1 MLRHR
6 LAAFFEPRS
15 LCVIADTEL
24 PVFTHVPRYLKAAV
38 DLLRLPG
45 NSTRA
50 QRLLQ
55 QFVPVPGR
63 ELAVICVRSS
73 LLPVVLQCLDAA
85 PPRAVLLLPGEVV
98 DEAPPVTRELIHE
111 WCRKH
116 AVMLL
121 GPRAFGIYRPH
132 LNLNLSLA
140 QMQPRAGRI
149 AVVSQSRMLL
159 RSIIDWAED
168 VNLGLSAAVSLGEVT
183 DVDLPEL
190 VEYLA
195 ADPRTDSIALYLDKL
210 SSGRELISAL
220 RAASSVKPVIVLR
233 AGRGD
238 QELSGNDVVLDAAL
252 RRAGAIRVHYFV
264 ELFAAIKA
272 MSYARRPRGG
282 KIAMLANGRASAQLV
297 QDAIPANSSMSMAQ
311 LTQATVKCLG
321 ETFGVSTLLDNPV
334 IPYVPLTPNALI
346 EGLRCL
352 VADRQV
358 DAVMVILAPDE
369 FCDMPQVVKAL
380 AAFAPGAQKPIVTC
394 LLGEA
399 KMRPLRRLLDQA
411 GMPAFRTPE
420 TALSAVL
427 SLTSYHYNQQLLQQT
442 RYVHSGQRPPEL
454 EKARA
459 IVGGACRD
467 NTCVLAREQA
477 IALIECFH
485 ADVSWDE
492 DEEDERF
499 TTQDDVPSV
508 MIRVSRDPIFGPW
521 ILFGEGGHMVRFSAS
536 DRGVDLP
543 PLNLNLAGK
552 LIERSRVWRQELQSY
567 VEPQILR
574 KLQGLLETVSE
585 IISELPAIESL
596 EIDPIVLGYRDLHVR
611 DIRIKL
617 DNSQLVV
624 IPQETGFGHMAI
636 YPYPAHLVQSRVF
649 ADASPWILRPIRPE
663 DADALQDFIRDLS
676 EKSRYMRFVSMM
688 RELTPKMLTRYTYV
702 DYHRE
707 LALVATTQVPN
718 PANRGLPREIIIGLA
733 HYLRNPDG
741 VGAEYA
747 LVISDDW
754 QKRGLGTS
762 LMQALIAAAR
772 QQQLTYLEGVVL
784 SSNRPMLHLMSS
796 LGFINEHDNEDPSM
810 RRVWLPLKDTQPAD
824 PGLQLPGVSKKNR

>member
-15 LCVIADTEL
+15 LCVMADTEL
-24 PVFTHVPRYLKAAV
+24 AIFTQLPAYLKGSA
-38 DLLRLPG
+38 DLLQLPDDI
-45 NSTRA
+45 RQA
-50 QRLLQ
+50 RRQLQ
-55 QFVPVPGR
+55 QFSMLPGR
-63 ELAVICVRSS
+63 DLAVISVRSA
-73 LLPVVLQCLDAA
+73 LLAAVLQRMDPA
-85 PPRAVLLLPGEVV
+85 PPRAMLLLPGQIV
-98 DEAPPVTRELIHE
+98 DQAPQDTRQLIE
-111 WCRKH
+111 SWCHKH
-116 AVMLL
+116 GVMLL
-121 GPRAFGIYRPH
+121 GPRAFGLYRPH

-149 AVVSQSRMLL
+149 AVISQSRMLL

-195 ADPRTDSIALYLDKL
+195 TDPRTDSIALYLDKL
-210 SSGRELISAL
+210 TSGRELISAL

-233 AGRGD
+233 AGRAD
-238 QELSGNDVVLDAAL
+238 RELSGSDVVLDAAL
-252 RRAGAIRVHYFV
+252 RRAGAIRVNYFV

-297 QDAIPANSSMSMAQ
+297 QDAIPADSSMSMAP
-311 LTQATVKCLG
+311 LTQATVKCLS
-321 ETFGVSTLLDNPV
+321 EIFGVSTLVDNPV
-334 IPYVPLTPNALI
+334 IPYVPLTPEALI
-346 EGLRCL
+346 DGLRCL
-352 VADRQV
+352 VADSQV
-358 DAVMVILAPDE
+358 DAIMVILAPDE
-369 FCDMPQVVKAL
+369 FCDMPQVVSAL
-380 AAFAPGAQKPIVTC
+380 ASFAPGAQKPIVTC

-399 KMRPLRRLLDQA
+399 KMRPLRRLLDEA

-442 RYVHSGQRPPEL
+442 RYVHSGQRPAEI
-454 EKARA
+454 EQARA
-459 IVGGACRD
+459 ILQAASDD
-467 NTCVLAREQA
+467 NLRVLSREQC
-477 IALIECFH
+477 IALVECFH
-485 ADVSWDE
+485 PNVRWDR
-492 DEEDERF
+492 DDDDERF

-521 ILFGEGGHMVRFSAS
+521 IWFGEGGHLVRFSAS

-574 KLQGLLETVSE
+574 RLQGLLETISE
-585 IISELPAIESL
+585 MVSELPAIASMQL
-596 EIDPIVLGYRDLHVR
+596 DPIVLGYRDLHIR
-611 DIRIKL
+611 EIRIEL
-617 DNSQLVV
+617 TESMPTS
-624 IPQETGFGHMAI
+624 IPQETGFSHMAI
-636 YPYPAHLVQSRVF
+636 YPYPTHLVQDRVF
-649 ADASPWILRPIRPE
+649 TDGSPWVLRPIRPE
-663 DADALQDFIRDLS
+663 DADALQEFIRGLS

-707 LALVATTQVPN
+707 LALVATTQIPN
-718 PANRGLPREIIIGLA
+718 PANRGLPQEIIIGLA
-733 HYLRNPDG
+733 HYLRNADG

-747 LVISDDW
+747 LVISDQW
-754 QKRGLGTS
+754 QRRGLGSS
-762 LMQALIAAAR
+762 LMHALIAAAR

-784 SSNRPMLHLMSS
+784 SGNRPMLHLMTS
-796 LGFINEHDNEDPSM
+796 LGFINEEDAEDPSM
-810 RRVWLPLKDTQPAD
+810 RRVWLPLTPAQQ
-824 PGLQLPGVSKKNR
+824 G

>member
-15 LCVIADTEL
+15 LCVVADTEL
-24 PVFTHVPRYLKAAV
+24 AVFTQVPAYLRSAT
-38 DLLRLPG
+38 DLLPLPDDPAL
-45 NSTRA
+45 A
-50 QRLLQ
+50 QQ
-55 QFVPVPGR
+55 QLSQWTMTPGR
-63 ELAVICVRSS
+63 DLAVICVRSG
-73 LLPVVLQCLDAA
+73 LLAAVLQQMAVA
-85 PPRAVLLLPGEVV
+85 PPRALLLLPGQVV
-98 DEAPPVTRELIHE
+98 DQAPQDTRDLIQA
-111 WCRKH
+111 WCQEH
-116 AVMLL
+116 SVMLL

-149 AVVSQSRMLL
+149 AVISQSRMLL

-195 ADPRTDSIALYLDKL
+195 TDPRTDSIALYLDKL
-210 SSGRELISAL
+210 TSGRELISAL

-233 AGRGD
+233 AGRSD
-238 QELSGNDVVLDAAL
+238 AELSGSDAVLDAAL
-252 RRAGAIRVHYFV
+252 RRAGAIRVNYFV

-297 QDAIPANSSMSMAQ
+297 QDAIPAESSMLMAT
-311 LTQATVKCLG
+311 LTQGTVKCLS
-321 ETFGVSTLLDNPV
+321 EIFGVSTLVDNPV
-334 IPYVPLTPNALI
+334 IPYVPLTPDALI

-352 VADRQV
+352 IADSQV

-369 FCDMPQVVKAL
+369 FCDMPKVVEAL
-380 AAFAPGAQKPIVTC
+380 AAFAPGASKPIVTC

-399 KMRPLRRLLDQA
+399 KMRPLRRLLDQT

-442 RYVHSGQRPPEL
+442 RYVHSGQRPAEL
-454 EKARA
+454 EQARA
-459 IVGGACRD
+459 ILEAAGREGGD
-467 NTCVLAREQA
+467 QLSREQC
-477 IALIECFH
+477 IALLECFH
-485 ADVSWDE
+485 PDVHWE
-492 DEEDERF
+492 RDEEDEHF
-499 TTQDDVPSV
+499 STQDDVPSV

-521 ILFGEGGHMVRFSAS
+521 IWFGEGGHLVRFSAS

-574 KLQGLLETVSE
+574 KLQGLLETISE
-585 IISELPAIESL
+585 MVSELPAIESVEL
-596 EIDPIVLGYRDLHVR
+596 DPIVLGYRDLHIHEIN
-611 DIRIKL
+611 IRL
-617 DNSQLVV
+617 DVSTPVA
-624 IPQETGFGHMAI
+624 IPQKTGFSHMAI
-636 YPYPAHLVQSRVF
+636 YPYPTHLVQSRVF
-649 ADASPWILRPIRPE
+649 ADGSPWVLRPIRPE
-663 DADALQDFIRDLS
+663 DADALQDFIRGLS

-707 LALVATTQVPN
+707 LALVATTQIPN
-718 PANRGLPREIIIGLA
+718 PANRGLPQEIIIGLA
-733 HYLRNPDG
+733 HYLRNADG

-747 LVISDDW
+747 LVISDEW
-754 QKRGLGTS
+754 QKRGLGRS
-762 LMQALIAAAR
+762 LMDALILAAR
-772 QQQLTYLEGVVL
+772 QQQLSYLEGVVL
-784 SSNRPMLHLMSS
+784 SSNRPMLHLMTS
-796 LGFINEHDNEDPSM
+796 LGFINEEDAEDPSM
-810 RRVWLPLKDTQPAD
+810 RRVWLPLNLEEQ
-824 PGLQLPGVSKKNR
+824 G

>member
-15 LCVIADTEL
+15 LCVIADSEL
-24 PVFTHVPRYLKAAV
+24 PLFSQVPAYLKSAT
-38 DLLRLPG
+38 DLLRL
-45 NSTRA
+45 SDSVDQAR
-50 QRLLQ
+50 QQLQ
-55 QFVPVPGR
+55 KFVPAAGR
-63 ELAVICVRSS
+63 DLAVICVRSS
-73 LLPVVLQCLDAA
+73 LLEAVLQRLDGA
-85 PPRAVLLLPGEVV
+85 PPRGILLLPGEIV
-98 DEAPPVTRELIHE
+98 DEDPGITRERIAS
-111 WCRKH
+111 WCRQYG
-116 AVMLL
+116 VMLL

-140 QMQPRAGRI
+140 PLLPKSGRI

-195 ADPRTDSIALYLDKL
+195 TDVRTDSIALYLDKL
-210 SSGRELISAL
+210 TSGRELISAL

-238 QELSGNDVVLDAAL
+238 QELSGSDVVLDAAL
-252 RRAGAIRVHYFV
+252 RRAGAIRVNYFV

-297 QDAIPANSSMSMAQ
+297 QDAIPANSSMSMAR
-311 LTQATVKCLG
+311 LTQGTVKCLSDI
-321 ETFGVSTLLDNPV
+321 FGVSTLIDNPV
-334 IPYVPLTPNALI
+334 IPYVPLTPEALI
-346 EGLRCL
+346 DGLRCL
-352 VADRQV
+352 VADSQV

-369 FCDMPQVVKAL
+369 FCDMPEVVKAL

-411 GMPAFRTPE
+411 SMPAFRTPE

-442 RYVHSGQRPPEL
+442 RYVLSGQRPAEI
-454 EKARA
+454 EKAREILERA
-459 IVGGACRD
+459 S
-467 NTCVLAREQA
+467 REKTPELNRESC
-477 IALIECFH
+477 IALVECFH
-485 ADVSWDE
+485 ADVRWDE
-492 DEEDERF
+492 DEDDERF
-499 TTQDDVPSV
+499 TTLDDVPSV
-508 MIRVSRDPIFGPW
+508 MIRVRCDPVFGPW
-521 ILFGEGGHMVRFSAS
+521 IWFGEGGHLVRFSPS

-574 KLQGLLETVSE
+574 KLQGLLETVGE
-585 IISELPAIESL
+585 IVSELPGIETL
-596 EIDPIVLGYRDLHVR
+596 ELDPIVLGYRDLHVR

-617 DNSQLVV
+617 FDPLPTLV
-624 IPQETGFGHMAI
+624 PQENGFSHMAI
-636 YPYPAHLVQSRVF
+636 YPYPTHLVQSRVF
-649 ADASPWILRPIRPE
+649 ADGTPWTLRPIRPE
-663 DADALQDFIRDLS
+663 DADALQEFIRALS

-718 PANRGLPREIIIGLA
+718 PANRGLPQEIIIGLA
-733 HYLRNPDG
+733 HYLRNADG

-747 LVISDDW
+747 LVISDEW

-762 LMQALIAAAR
+762 LMQALIVAAR
-772 QQQLTYLEGVVL
+772 QHQLTYLEGVVL
-784 SSNRPMLHLMSS
+784 SGNRPMLHLMTS
-796 LGFINEHDNEDPSM
+796 LGFINEEDQEDASM
-810 RRVWLPLKDTQPAD
+810 RRVWLPLKDDSAPQM
-824 PGLQLPGVSKKNR
+824 

>member
-15 LCVIADTEL
+15 LCVIADSEL
-24 PVFTHVPRYLKAAV
+24 PVFNQVPGYLKSAT
-38 DLLRLPG
+38 DLLRLSEEPDQ
-45 NSTRA
+45 A
-50 QRLLQ
+50 RLQLQ
-55 QFVPVPGR
+55 EFVPAATR
-63 ELAVICVRSS
+63 ELAVICVRPS
-73 LLPVVLQCLDAA
+73 LLADVLLALDRAR
-85 PPRAVLLLPGEVV
+85 PQAVLLLPGVVV
-98 DEAPPVTRELIHE
+98 DEDPAVTRKIITD
-111 WCRKH
+111 WCQRH
-116 AVMLL
+116 SVMLL

-140 QMQPRAGRI
+140 PQLPKTGRI

-190 VEYLA
+190 LDYLA
-195 ADPRTDSIALYLDKL
+195 TDSRTDSIALYLDKL
-210 SSGRELISAL
+210 TSGRELISAL

-238 QELSGNDVVLDAAL
+238 QELSGSDVVLDAAL
-252 RRAGAIRVHYFV
+252 RRAGAIRVNYFV

-272 MSYARRPRGG
+272 MAYVRRPRGG

-297 QDAIPANSSMSMAQ
+297 QDAIPADSSMSMAP
-311 LTQATVKCLG
+311 LTQATVKCLSDI
-321 ETFGVSTLLDNPV
+321 FGVSTLIDNPV
-334 IPYVPLTPNALI
+334 IPYVPLTPSALI
-346 EGLRCL
+346 DGLRCL
-352 VADRQV
+352 VADSQV

-369 FCDMPQVVKAL
+369 FCDMTEVVKAL

-411 GMPAFRTPE
+411 AMPAFRTPE

-442 RYVHSGQRPPEL
+442 RYVHSGQRPAEI
-454 EKARA
+454 EKARQIINTA
-459 IVGGACRD
+459 VSEQGG
-467 NTCVLAREQA
+467 VLDGDAA
-477 IALIECFH
+477 KALFECFH
-485 ADVSWDE
+485 ADVRWDE

-499 TTQDDVPSV
+499 TTLDDVPSV
-508 MIRVSRDPIFGPW
+508 MIRVRRDPIFGPW
-521 ILFGEGGHMVRFSAS
+521 IWFGEGGHVVRFFAS

-567 VEPQILR
+567 VEPQILL
-574 KLQGLLETVSE
+574 KLQRLLETVSE
-585 IISELPAIESL
+585 IVSELPAIDSL
-596 EIDPIVLGYRDLHVR
+596 ALDPIVLGYRDLHVR
-611 DIRIKL
+611 DLQIRL
-617 DNSQLVV
+617 CDPLPRE
-624 IPQETGFGHMAI
+624 IPQENGFGHMAI
-636 YPYPAHLVQSRVF
+636 YPYPTHLVQSRMF
-649 ADASPWILRPIRPE
+649 DDGTPWVLRPIRPE
-663 DADALQDFIRDLS
+663 DADALQEFIRGLS

-718 PANRGLPREIIIGLA
+718 PANRGLPQEIIIGLA
-733 HYLRNPDG
+733 HYLRNADG

-747 LVISDDW
+747 LVISDEW

-762 LMQALIAAAR
+762 LMHALIAAAR
-772 QQQLTYLEGVVL
+772 QHQLAYLEGVVL
-784 SSNRPMLHLMSS
+784 SGNRPMLHLMTS
-796 LGFINEHDNEDPSM
+796 LGFINEEDEEDPDM
-810 RRVWLPLKDTQPAD
+810 RRVWLPLKEAP
-824 PGLQLPGVSKKNR
+824 

>member
-24 PVFTHVPRYLKAAV
+24 AIFTQVPAYLKAAT
-38 DLLRLPG
+38 DLLSLPEDL
-45 NSTRA
+45 TLA
-50 QRLLQ
+50 QQ
-55 QFVPVPGR
+55 QLRHWTMTSGR
-63 ELAVICVRSS
+63 DLAVICVRSG
-73 LLPVVLQCLDAA
+73 LLAAVLQQMAVA
-85 PPRAVLLLPGEVV
+85 PPRAVLLLPGQVV
-98 DEAPPVTRELIHE
+98 DQAPQNTRDLVQD
-111 WCRKH
+111 WCREH
-116 AVMLL
+116 GVMLL

-149 AVVSQSRMLL
+149 AVISQSRMLL

-168 VNLGLSAAVSLGEVT
+168 VDLGLSAAVSLGEVT

-195 ADPRTDSIALYLDKL
+195 TDARTDSIALYLDKL
-210 SSGRELISAL
+210 TSGRELISAL

-233 AGRGD
+233 AGRAD
-238 QELSGNDVVLDAAL
+238 PELSGSDVVLDAAL
-252 RRAGAIRVHYFV
+252 RRAGAIRVNYFV

-297 QDAIPANSSMSMAQ
+297 QDAIPADSSMSMAP
-311 LTQATVKCLG
+311 LTQSTVKCLS
-321 ETFGVSTLLDNPV
+321 EIFGVSTLVDNPV
-334 IPYVPLTPNALI
+334 IPYVPLTPEALI
-346 EGLRCL
+346 NGLQCL
-352 VADRQV
+352 IADSQV

-369 FCDMPQVVKAL
+369 FCDMQQVVKAL
-380 AAFAPGAQKPIVTC
+380 AAFAPGAKRPIVTC

-442 RYVHSGQRPPEL
+442 RYVHSGQRPAEL
-454 EKARA
+454 EQARA
-459 IVGGACRD
+459 ILETASSAAASEL
-467 NTCVLAREQA
+467 TREQC
-477 IALIECFH
+477 IGLVNCFH
-485 ADVSWDE
+485 ADVRWDRDE
-492 DEEDERF
+492 DDERF
-499 TTQDDVPSV
+499 SALDDVPSV

-521 ILFGEGGHMVRFSAS
+521 IWFGEGGHLVRFSAS

-574 KLQGLLETVSE
+574 KLQGLLETISE
-585 IISELPAIESL
+585 MVSELPAIESMQL
-596 EIDPIVLGYRDLHVR
+596 DPIILGYRDLHVR
-611 DIRIKL
+611 EIRIRLAKSL
-617 DNSQLVV
+617 PAQ
-624 IPQETGFGHMAI
+624 IPQKTGFSHMAI
-636 YPYPAHLVQSRVF
+636 YPYPTHLVQDRVF
-649 ADASPWILRPIRPE
+649 ADGSPWVLRPIRPE
-663 DADALQDFIRDLS
+663 DADALQEFIRGLS
-676 EKSRYMRFVSMM
+676 ERSRYMRFVSMM

-707 LALVATTQVPN
+707 LALVATTQIPN
-718 PANRGLPREIIIGLA
+718 PANRGLPQEIIIGLA
-733 HYLRNPDG
+733 HYLRNADG

-747 LVISDDW
+747 LVISDQW
-754 QKRGLGTS
+754 QKRGLGSS
-762 LMQALIAAAR
+762 LMQALILAAR
-772 QQQLTYLEGVVL
+772 QQQLSYLEGVVL
-784 SSNRPMLHLMSS
+784 SSNRPMLHLMTS
-796 LGFINEHDNEDPSM
+796 LGFINEEDAEDPSM
-810 RRVWLPLKDTQPAD
+810 RRVWLPLTMAEHA
-824 PGLQLPGVSKKNR
+824 

>member
-24 PVFTHVPRYLKAAV
+24 AVFAQVPAYLKAST
-38 DLLRLPG
+38 DLLPLPDDL
-45 NSTRA
+45 SSA
-50 QRLLQ
+50 QQ
-55 QFVPVPGR
+55 QLRHWTMTPGR
-63 ELAVICVRSS
+63 DLAVICVRSG
-73 LLPVVLQCLDAA
+73 LLGAVLQQMAVA
-85 PPRAVLLLPGEVV
+85 PPRAVLLLPGQVV
-98 DEAPPVTRELIHE
+98 DQAPQDTRDLIQD
-111 WCRKH
+111 WCREH
-116 AVMLL
+116 GVMLL

-149 AVVSQSRMLL
+149 AVISQSRMLL

-195 ADPRTDSIALYLDKL
+195 TDPRTDSIALYLDKL
-210 SSGRELISAL
+210 TSGRELISAL

-233 AGRGD
+233 AGRAD
-238 QELSGNDVVLDAAL
+238 PELSGNDVVLDAAL
-252 RRAGAIRVHYFV
+252 RRAGAIRVNYFV

-272 MSYARRPRGG
+272 MSYARRLRGG

-297 QDAIPANSSMSMAQ
+297 QDAIPADSSMSMAP
-311 LTQATVKCLG
+311 LTQGTVKCLS
-321 ETFGVSTLLDNPV
+321 EIFGVSTLVDNPV
-334 IPYVPLTPNALI
+334 IPYVPLTPEALI
-346 EGLRCL
+346 DGLQCL
-352 VADRQV
+352 IADSQV

-369 FCDMPQVVKAL
+369 FCDMQQVVKAL
-380 AAFAPGAQKPIVTC
+380 AAFAPGAKKPIVTC

-442 RYVHSGQRPPEL
+442 RYVHSGQRPAEL
-454 EKARA
+454 EQARA
-459 IVGGACRD
+459 ILEAAGSVAAGELTRQQCID
-467 NTCVLAREQA
+467 LV
-477 IALIECFH
+477 ECFH
-485 ADVSWDE
+485 PDVRWE
-492 DEEDERF
+492 RDEEDERF
-499 TTQDDVPSV
+499 SSLDDVPSV
-508 MIRVSRDPIFGPW
+508 MIRVRCDPVFGPW
-521 ILFGEGGHMVRFSAS
+521 IWFGEGGHMVRFSAS

-574 KLQGLLETVSE
+574 KLQGLLETISE
-585 IISELPAIESL
+585 MVSELPAIEAMEL
-596 EIDPIVLGYRDLHVR
+596 DPIILGYRDLHVR
-611 DIRIKL
+611 EIRIRLAKSL
-617 DNSQLVV
+617 PAL
-624 IPQETGFGHMAI
+624 IPQKTGFSHMAI
-636 YPYPAHLVQSRVF
+636 YPYPTHLVQNRVF
-649 ADASPWILRPIRPE
+649 TDGSPWILRPIRPE
-663 DADALQDFIRDLS
+663 DADALQEFIRGLS

-707 LALVATTQVPN
+707 LALVATTQIPN
-718 PANRGLPREIIIGLA
+718 PANRGLPQEIIIGLA
-733 HYLRNPDG
+733 HYLRNADG

-747 LVISDDW
+747 LVISDQW
-754 QKRGLGTS
+754 QKRGLGSS
-762 LMQALIAAAR
+762 LMEALIMAAR
-772 QQQLTYLEGVVL
+772 QQQLSYLEGVVL
-784 SSNRPMLHLMSS
+784 SSNRPMLHLMTS
-796 LGFINEHDNEDPSM
+796 LGFINEEDAEDPSM
-810 RRVWLPLKDTQPAD
+810 RRVWLPLTMAE
-824 PGLQLPGVSKKNR
+824 SA